1 MCLWYLWYSSRED
14 SLVSRHTKWNHMLQS
29 LTTKSVDV
37 EKAEIVAVLKP
48 ETCRYEMRRH
58 PRAVN
63 LRHMS
68 SGIWSVCRMFFWVFF
83 CRDIPK
89 NHLFSQQEDIQGTS
103 PVSKYCWTVVFT
115 CQQKQTTWNKSSL
128 RRTSL
133 HAKNDILP
141 LHYGTLCRVRQS
153 NVEMLEI

>member
-1 MCLWYLWYSSRED
+1 
-14 SLVSRHTKWNHMLQS
+14 MLQS

-48 ETCRYEMRRH
+48 ETCRYVMRRH
-58 PRAVN
+58 PSAVN

-68 SGIWSVCRMFFWVFF
+68 LNKYVISVCRMFFFF
-83 CRDIPK
+83 CCDIPK
-89 NHLFSQQEDIQGTS
+89 NRLFSQQEDIQGTS
-103 PVSKYCWTVVFT
+103 PMSKYCWTVVFT

-153 NVEMLEI
+153 SNVEMLEI